1 MLLEPFTQQTQQ
13 ASIVHGVGNP
23 LSLSTR
29 SLPALYPPSHP
40 PPPIFRCVLQKS
52 TVFNSRPNAI
62 K

>member
-40 PPPIFRCVLQKS
+40 PPHFPLRFAKKYC
-52 TVFNSRPNAI
+52 F
-62 K
+62 